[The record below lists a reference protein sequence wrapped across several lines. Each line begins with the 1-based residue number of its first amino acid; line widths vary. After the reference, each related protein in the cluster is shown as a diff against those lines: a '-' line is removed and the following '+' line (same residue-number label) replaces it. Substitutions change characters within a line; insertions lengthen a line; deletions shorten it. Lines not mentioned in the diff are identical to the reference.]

1 MPLRFYWWY
10 AILMSS
16 GGGDAS
22 HPQLLK
28 AMITFT
34 SQSTF
39 HSVTSNGIT
48 LGKLYVTREAAEKA
62 AAALNREWQGQRTFG
77 VKSWQ
82 QEVFTAH
89 QA

>member
-1 MPLRFYWWY
+1 MT
-10 AILMSS
+10 S

-22 HPQLLK
+22 HTQHLK